1 MKPTCRVVRSLAPS
15 NEVGAL
21 ATRLHSHVNACLSCQ
36 AEMARYGKLRRRLA
50 ALSDVVVEAPE
61 ALVAAVAEAIASG
74 DDVAGSEPA
83 VTHPGRVAAAAGAV
97 VAAAAGA
104 VAVGIAVWRH
114 SKPAVR

>member
-36 AEMARYGKLRRRLA
+36 AEMARYGKLRRQLA
-50 ALSDVVVEAPE
+50 SLSEVVVEAPE
-61 ALVAAVAEAIASG
+61 PLVAAVTEAIAPGEDIS
-74 DDVAGSEPA
+74 DPEPA
-83 VTHPGRVAAAAGAV
+83 MAHPGRIAAAAGAAVAAAAGT
-97 VAAAAGA
+97 

-114 SKPAVR
+114 SKVVVR